1 MKRIGIIILCGIMLA
16 FAASCDKSLEA
27 TYSKQDKN
35 IEALVSSLTSQN
47 EDATVEYL
55 GGTVRVTVVQGEGE
69 ALRKDGSVSFYYA
82 GHYVNG
88 SSLNVNNLFATNY
101 ELFAST
107 SKWNVTDTTA
117 FTIKTLTLSEEKVVE
132 GLKTGLEG
140 VRAGDEC
147 YVIFNGKH
155 GFGKGLTGIIP
166 SNSALAYHLWIR
178 GVSN

>member
-1 MKRIGIIILCGIMLA
+1 MKKSAIIILSSLMLA
-16 FAASCDKSLEA
+16 FSASCDKSLET

-35 IEALVSSLTSQN
+35 IESLVNSLTSQN
-47 EDATVEYL
+47 EEATVEYL
-55 GGTVRVTVVQGEGE
+55 GSTVRVTVVQGEGE

-82 GHYVNG
+82 GHYING
-88 SSLNVNNLFATNY
+88 SSLNVNNLFATNN

-107 SKWNVTDTTA
+107 SRWNVTDTTA
-117 FTIKTLTLSEEKVVE
+117 FAIKTLTLSEEKVVE
-132 GLKTGLEG
+132 GLRAGLEG

-147 YVIFNGKH
+147 YVLFNGKH
-155 GFGKGLTGIIP
+155 GFGKGLTGTIP